1 MLLTNKNIR
10 RSFHMTKHVLVSIR
24 TGDELPVLYTESK
37 YFVGE
42 NEWVESKQLGVDFY
56 LKDDTS
62 KLVQKGIAFD
72 QLKSEMK
79 ELRNHFQILSEQ
91 THNEEAFKHFQ
102 HYAKVVDRMKALGG
116 QSHE

>member
-1 MLLTNKNIR
+1 
-10 RSFHMTKHVLVSIR
+10 MTKQTLVSIK

-37 YFVGE
+37 YYVGE
-42 NEWVESKQLGVDFY
+42 NEWVESEQLGVDFY

-79 ELRNHFQILSEQ
+79 ELRNHFQQLYEE
-91 THNEEAFKHFQ
+91 THSKTAFTSFQ
-102 HYAKVVDRMKALGG
+102 HYDKVVDRMKALGG
-116 QSHE
+116 QLNG

>member
-1 MLLTNKNIR
+1 
-10 RSFHMTKHVLVSIR
+10 MTKHVLVSIR

-42 NEWVESKQLGVDFY
+42 NKWVESEQLGVDFY

-72 QLKSEMK
+72 QLKLEMK
-79 ELRNHFQILSEQ
+79 EMRNHFQKLYKE
-91 THNEEAFKHFQ
+91 THNEETFKHFQ
-102 HYAKVVDRMKALGG
+102 HYAKVVERMKALGG
-116 QSHE
+116 QSYE

>member
-1 MLLTNKNIR
+1 
-10 RSFHMTKHVLVSIR
+10 MTKQVLVSIK

-42 NEWVESKQLGVDFY
+42 NEWVESEQLGVDFY
-56 LKDDTS
+56 LKDDKS

-79 ELRNHFQILSEQ
+79 ELRNHFQKLYEE
-91 THNEEAFKHFQ
+91 THSKTAFTSFQ

-116 QSHE
+116 QSNEQ